1 MMMLASSHTSQGK
14 AIEQIYKGSV
24 GMLQQGLK
32 IVIEKNGLSFFLLY
46 NVLNFFFIYSKKT
59 VNYLN

>member
-32 IVIEKNGLSFFLLY
+32 IVIETWDSIFFYSTLDD
-46 NVLNFFFIYSKKT
+46 LNLI
-59 VNYLN
+59 V